1 MSFPF
6 RRRGANQFKHIAHGL
21 IPAATVAPR
30 SAVPRTPPP
39 RSPNPSPERP
49 RSALAAAILMTSLTG
64 RTVAIPQPRQRSYS
78 ENDSNYI
85 EERDHIEPYATA
97 RELGVEQHWKSYAN
111 RENVRSPVMS
121 FEFQDDD
128 TEEQMSDI
136 ERENTERMFEK
147 RGDGV
152 SLEPLYAVPHKDV
165 QRTLT
170 AMKQDSEEG
179 RSSPDISNQPTES
192 TFHIR
197 EGMML
202 VGVMPVF
209 GV

>member
-49 RSALAAAILMTSLTG
+49 R
-64 RTVAIPQPRQRSYS
+64 
-78 ENDSNYI
+78 
-85 EERDHIEPYATA
+85 
-97 RELGVEQHWKSYAN
+97 QHWKSYAN